1 METGS
6 TNARDRQRRE
16 RRDRAVG
23 ALVGLAVG
31 DAVGT
36 TVEFTQRDRG
46 RPITD
51 MIGGGPFG
59 LKPGAWTDDTSMALC
74 LADSLLAKR
83 AFDARDLMERFC
95 RWWRQGENSVTGA
108 CFDIGTTTS
117 AALARFE
124 RDGDPFAGRSDARS
138 SGNGSLMRLAPVAI
152 AWHAD
157 AEAAEQAARDQSRT
171 THASPACLEACALFA
186 RLLVLA
192 IGGAARETVLAP
204 RRWES
209 PPEIADIAAGGWR
222 AKKRPDIFSSGY
234 VAHTLEAA
242 LWCVSETADFRSAI
256 LLAANLGDDADTVA
270 AVTGQ
275 LAGALY
281 GWHRIPQDWRTR
293 LAWHDR
299 IHARAS
305 ALFDLF

>member
-1 METGS
+1 MEAES
-6 TNARDRQRRE
+6 TNRRDRQHRE

-36 TVEFTQRDRG
+36 TLEFTQRDRG
-46 RPITD
+46 QPITD
-51 MIGGGPFG
+51 MVGGGPFG

-74 LADSLLAKR
+74 LADSLLARR

-95 RWWRQGENSVTGA
+95 RWWRLGENSVTGA

-117 AALARFE
+117 VALARYE
-124 RDGDPFAGRSDARS
+124 RDGDPFAGRSDPRS

-157 AEAAEQAARDQSRT
+157 AAAAEQAARDQSRT
-171 THASPACLEACALFA
+171 THASPACLEACAVFA

-192 IGGAARETVLAP
+192 IGGAARETILAP
-204 RRWES
+204 QRWNS

-222 AKKRPDIFSSGY
+222 AKKRTEISSSGY

-242 LWCVSETADFRSAI
+242 LWCVNETADFRSAV

-281 GWHRIPQDWRTR
+281 GWRRIPEDWRAK